1 MRDLKKGKKKPGDTS
16 VIALDEL
23 APGTGDSHKY
33 SIGNGK
39 SGSEC
44 ADLAVLTVGAGCT
57 VADLLLVCADELAKR
72 NEPLARQ
79 FVATAIKCLKP
90 DPAPEPEPEPE
101 PDEE

>member
-23 APGTGDSHKY
+23 APGTCYSHKY

-44 ADLAVLTVGAGCT
+44 GTT
-57 VADLLLVCADELAKR
+57 
-72 NEPLARQ
+72 
-79 FVATAIKCLKP
+79 
-90 DPAPEPEPEPE
+90 
-101 PDEE
+101 